1 MAFNSRQKW
10 QYDKSTLTLIDQLTE
25 GKFASIYEASIS
37 GLKGTAVVKML
48 RCKSELSALAR
59 DALNCTVS
67 VTSLSK
73 ELCARFIL
81 KMTVYYIIEIYKY
94 ILKYM
99 YYSIGL
105 KRKHFTFSG
114 IRYHKAHAGRLDQN
128 GLSYLT
134 F

>member
-25 GKFASIYEASIS
+25 GKFASIYEASVS

-48 RCKSELSALAR
+48 RCKLELSALAR
-59 DALNCTVS
+59 DALNCTVA

-73 ELCARFIL
+73 KLCERCIF
-81 KMTVYYIIEIYKY
+81 KMTVDYIIEINIY
-94 ILKYM
+94 ILKY
-99 YYSIGL
+99 YTIGL

-114 IRYHKAHAGRLDQN
+114 IRYPLHRWVR
-128 GLSYLT
+128 
-134 F
+134 